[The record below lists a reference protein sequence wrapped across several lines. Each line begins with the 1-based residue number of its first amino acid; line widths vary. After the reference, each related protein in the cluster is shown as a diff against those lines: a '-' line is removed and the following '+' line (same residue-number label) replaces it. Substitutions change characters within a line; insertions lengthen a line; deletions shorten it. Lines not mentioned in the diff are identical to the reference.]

1 MTTPL
6 LTTQSSPLPPDEY
19 LSTLGEVF
27 ACFDMR
33 TQDSGNVSFGV
44 RIGAERYFVKS
55 AGSPNDS
62 RPYLSHPERVRL
74 LRNAVRVF
82 ESCPHPALASLRHV
96 IQHSPWGPLL
106 VYDWVDGEL
115 LHKRGDGIGRF
126 RTLPAEETCRALDA
140 ILDAH
145 RALAEASW
153 VAVDFYDG
161 CMIYDFETRRMR
173 LVDLDHYHRGPFT
186 NEMGRMFGST
196 RFMAPEEFQLG
207 ARIDART
214 TVFTLGRTISVL
226 LSDGSLERPPF
237 RGPAVL
243 FEVMLRACRAS
254 DAPAYD
260 SVSEM
265 HHAWSAARPS

>member
-6 LTTQSSPLPPDEY
+6 LTTQSLSLPPDEH
-19 LSTLGEVF
+19 LAALGEVF
-27 ACFDMR
+27 ACFDAR
-33 TQDSGNVSFGV
+33 TQDSGNISFGV

-55 AGSPNDS
+55 AG
-62 RPYLSHPERVRL
+62 RPDDPHPLLTHPERVRL
-74 LRNAVRVF
+74 LRNAVRVS
-82 ESCPHPALASLRHV
+82 ESCSHPALVLLRHV

-115 LHKRGDGIGRF
+115 LHKRGEGIGRF
-126 RTLPAEETCRALDA
+126 RTLPAEEICGALDA
-140 ILDAH
+140 VLDAH
-145 RALAEASW
+145 RALAEAGW

-161 CMIYDFETRRMR
+161 CMIYDFEAHRMR
-173 LVDLDHYHRGPFT
+173 LVDLDNYHRGPFT

-214 TVFTLGRTISVL
+214 TVFTLGRTIAVL

-237 RGPAVL
+237 RGPDAL
-243 FEVMLRACRAS
+243 FEVMLRACRAT

-260 SVSEM
+260 SVPEM
-265 HHAWSAARPS
+265 HRAWSAARGS